1 MLDFSASPCRWERG
15 WKVVRAELQADGRI
29 YKSVCST
36 EPSAS
41 GRSVNACAQLG
52 AQVNECN
59 ARPNKTVAH
68 YLCTA

>member
-36 EPSAS
+36 EPSVS
-41 GRSVNACAQLG
+41 GHSVNACAQLG
-52 AQVNECN
+52 AQVNE
-59 ARPNKTVAH
+59 
-68 YLCTA
+68 